1 MASSKIFSGS
11 GNPNGVVTGVAGD
24 IFQDRATAAVWIRT
38 ASPPPNV
45 WQQVLVEPV
54 VPPTPTTGFMTFTG
68 GLEIDWSGGGGPSV
82 MPYAP
87 GRGLLSNESGGGLVG
102 TEFGVGFGAV
112 ITGSEVE
119 DISWVVTRAGTLTS
133 LRVNIKQIGIVGTGA
148 PGANADFNIRKS
160 LSCNGPFS
168 TVLSITGV
176 TAPGCY
182 DTAGAVAIAPGD
194 RIAFIVRLG
203 GSG

>member
-1 MASSKIFSGS
+1 MAARLLSGV
-11 GNPNGVVTGVAGD
+11 GNPNGVALGQTGD
-24 IFQDRATAAVWIRT
+24 IFTDVSVGTLYIKTATVWV
-38 ASPPPNV
+38 ALQPEPPP
-45 WQQVLVEPV
+45 PT
-54 VPPTPTTGFMTFTG
+54 PPTPTTGFMSFTG

-102 TEFGVGFGAV
+102 SEFGVGFGAV